1 MVVVG
6 VGALGQHHARIIS
19 QMSGVNL
26 TAVVELSRE
35 VGERIAKSCG
45 TRWLDDYHQ
54 VFGDVDAA
62 VIAVPTAAHLAV
74 ASEFLKQRIPVLV
87 EKPLAGELQH
97 AQMLVD
103 LAEREHTLLQV
114 GHIERFNPALQ
125 AARPFIGNPRHVRS
139 ERLSPFS
146 FRSTDIGV
154 VHDLMIHDIDLLLS
168 MVPAPISSVE
178 ACGFA
183 LMGEREDF
191 AQAHIVFQNGCI
203 AELTASRIHQTASR
217 TMQVWSSSGWVT
229 IDFQSRKID
238 VFSPSDELKFGMSPV
253 KQAQQPDADIAQ
265 LKSDVFGKLIHV
277 GHPVADESDALT
289 AELTSFVNCVIEGK
303 SPLVDGVQALAAMD
317 AADQIL
323 ESLNRR
329 GWDSDLGQ
337 AQSA

>member
-1 MVVVG
+1 
-6 VGALGQHHARIIS
+6 
-19 QMSGVNL
+19 
-26 TAVVELSRE
+26 
-35 VGERIAKSCG
+35 
-45 TRWLDDYHQ
+45 
-54 VFGDVDAA
+54 
-62 VIAVPTAAHLAV
+62 
-74 ASEFLKQRIPVLV
+74 LV